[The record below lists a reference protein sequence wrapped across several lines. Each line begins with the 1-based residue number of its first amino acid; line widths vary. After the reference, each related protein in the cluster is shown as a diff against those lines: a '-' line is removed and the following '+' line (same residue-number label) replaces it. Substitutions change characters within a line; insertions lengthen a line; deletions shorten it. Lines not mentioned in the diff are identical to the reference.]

1 MLDQSHF
8 SMMTGG
14 DRALQSEVAALF
26 RGQAEAWRAGLAA
39 SEDGAWREAAHK
51 LKGSARGIGLWAL
64 ADACEAAEQAPP
76 DLVRSRLDAVRV
88 LLDTA
93 LDDLQGY

>member
-14 DRALQSEVAALF
+14 DRALQSEVADLF
-26 RGQAEAWRAGLAA
+26 RGQAEAWRAALT
-39 SEDGAWREAAHK
+39 EDAGGAWREAAHK

-64 ADACEAAEQAPP
+64 GEACEAAEQAAQGEAGAR
-76 DLVRSRLDAVRV
+76 LETVRALLDA
-88 LLDTA
+88 A
-93 LDDLQGY
+93 LDDLRGY

>member
-14 DRALQSEVAALF
+14 DGALQSEVAALF
-26 RGQAEAWRAGLAA
+26 RGQAEAWRAALTEETAG
-39 SEDGAWREAAHK
+39 EWREAAHR
-51 LKGSARGIGLWAL
+51 LKGSARGIGLWSL
-64 ADACEAAEQAPP
+64 GEACEAAEQATSE
-76 DLVRSRLDAVRV
+76 DVGLRLAAVRALLDA
-88 LLDTA
+88 A